1 MFILDNFYCDRQ
13 IMITN
18 QYCGYY
24 YVFFFKLCL
33 PKYFLSDYCNVM
45 LVMIKKN
52 KNLSKNETKFGV
64 QQLSPIE
71 TY

>member
-1 MFILDNFYCDRQ
+1 MFILNNFYCDRQ

-24 YVFFFKLCL
+24 YVFFKLCL